1 MRTIEQ
7 IPKEIKNKI
16 SKIGTKYLLK
26 KYQEGKFEGD
36 ELLAA
41 QFYLGKRGQLIEKK
55 IEVQRSENNFPIMKL
70 TNEEF
75 LLFEKIKLIVKENLN
90 DKFQI
95 KEIISKDEN
104 LKKIKGVLGS
114 LRKKEIIKYNE
125 EIFWINQSIGEEM
138 INGKLPYKRKEKHE
152 TNFFRNQRIT
162 KEVDG
167 KIYEKSAYVRK
178 LLRDNKRIT
187 YKEISEELEKIG
199 FPKLYH
205 SELQRCKAQ
214 LGIIKEKEEI

>member
-41 QFYLGKRGQLIEKK
+41 QFYLEKRGQLIEKK